1 MVKEPTSSEVLSNCM
16 SADSVERFQLSRQD
30 ASVSTSRKSPLGRTD
45 NILYEIED
53 DDNRYIHISSSTSS
67 FNSTKSPAITSSNEA
82 FMNNKNSS
90 FNKVNGL
97 TTDHHLNKDYGLDSN
112 SLSYRSYSSNCL
124 EDASSNNCGMNNQLI
139 IPNQGTVSSSPTMLA
154 VNQNSY
160 TTNQKGSKNY
170 VHNNVPKWKLYTP
183 VRSQLNMQNALLRQ
197 QTTLDDVSGKYPIN
211 GSQECPFDHLEQY
224 NPPMTNNN
232 NEKTISNKNKVISHR
247 NSNPA
252 PTTSNCNNHNNI
264 CKSGDIKLQSSLS
277 TPCENM
283 NGGGD
288 NSGKNS
294 TEYRRFKSEGSTTN
308 PLPQTTNIN
317 MEGTFS
323 DITTIDHHRI
333 HIGNGSHS
341 DYCRHKEHN
350 KLSEVSMPFNTHTD
364 QVMLMHT
371 LKTKLQKYQTF
382 IDKAFELIQESEDAQ
397 VIEGCTIVTKV
408 MQKAWLYPRISQDL
422 AHALCDYLKEKD
434 YLEIIINIFIKQNI
448 GEPVRLACGRLFEEI
463 LSLNNREYIVQNNY
477 LKKITQTAEKLNKN
491 PEQQRMS
498 LSIMEC
504 LFKHSSST
512 TYRLIDY
519 GILDHILLT
528 CKRAADSPATLRQA
542 SLTLANL
549 VLYSCPEARKKI
561 VQKKLPDWLFL
572 LASQPDDITRYY
584 ACLAICIL
592 ASCKEMEMAVVT
604 SGTLALV
611 EPFLLAHNPTVF
623 ASNHY
628 KQSQGR
634 PKEWLIRLLPLLTSK
649 CREAKSITAF
659 HFTMESVIKK
669 NQDKIAILH
678 EIGAIPLLKEI
689 ASSPDD
695 LPAQLASEALTIIGE
710 EVPYKLSRQ
719 VPCWN
724 VENVQCWVAKIGFEE
739 YCESFGKHKVDG
751 DLLLL
756 LNENELENDIGMQS
770 GLLRKKFLRELESL
784 KIAADY
790 SSIDDS
796 NLDTF
801 LMSLS
806 PELSAYTYPMLNAG
820 ITRSMLPQ
828 ITEDW
833 MVNVCGMTNEI
844 HKYKLKQALQDGKH
858 IDDIEVAQLSKQY
871 DIFISYRRSNGNQ
884 LASLIKVMLTVQ
896 GYKVFIDVDRLHA
909 GKFDSS
915 LLKNI
920 QAAKHFILV
929 LTEHSL
935 DRLINDHSCDD
946 WIHKE
951 LKCAFEHNKNIVP
964 VIADGFKWPSDPN
977 DIPADIRQITTFNG
991 VNWVHEYQ
999 DACITKIKRFLTEYE
1014 DNHKSRTSTTMS
1026 TLKRN
1031 NSLASKKHPSTSST
1045 TMPSKLL
1052 GSGRK
1057 SNQGTGSGKNT
1068 PSNSGR
1074 LRNTNESSIESPSYR
1089 GTSIEKPSTR
1099 KFFSSSTAQQ
1109 M

>member
-1 MVKEPTSSEVLSNCM
+1 MLKEPSNIVISSNFM

-45 NILYEIED
+45 NILYEVED
-53 DDNRYIHISSSTSS
+53 DESECIHVSSSTSS
-67 FNSTKSPAITSSNEA
+67 FNSTKSPVIPPTND
-82 FMNNKNSS
+82 FIGKNNNFKKLNILTVDNQNSKS
-90 FNKVNGL
+90 C
-97 TTDHHLNKDYGLDSN
+97 N
-112 SLSYRSYSSNCL
+112 SENNLLSCRSHSSNCL
-124 EDASSNNCGMNNQLI
+124 EDSSSTTLSPKNNQNNFNSEIL
-139 IPNQGTVSSSPTMLA
+139 NGSTTMLA
-154 VNQNSY
+154 VNHNFY
-160 TTNQKGSKNY
+160 PVNKKVIKNY
-170 VHNNVPKWKLYTP
+170 NNNCVPKWKLCTP

-224 NPPMTNNN
+224 NQPLYYNGND
-232 NEKTISNKNKVISHR
+232 KLINKNKLIGPR
-247 NSNPA
+247 NSNPV
-252 PTTSNCNNHNNI
+252 PETSDYHNQNSTAS
-264 CKSGDIKLQSSLS
+264 CKIGDVKLQSSLS
-277 TPCENM
+277 TPCENI
-283 NGGGD
+283 
-288 NSGKNS
+288 NSGNDNINKSSN
-294 TEYRRFKSEGSTTN
+294 EYRRFKSEGSTTN
-308 PLPQTTNIN
+308 PFSQTSMIN
-317 MEGTFS
+317 MEGHYNDGIS
-323 DITTIDHHRI
+323 LDHHRM
-333 HIGNGSHS
+333 HMTNNGSHPN
-341 DYCRHKEHN
+341 YCHHKGN
-350 KLSEVSMPFNTHTD
+350 TQLAEVSMPLNTHTD

-371 LKTKLQKYQTF
+371 LKTKLQKYQQF
-382 IDKAFELIQESEDAQ
+382 IDKAFELIQESDDSQ

-434 YLEIIINIFIKQNI
+434 YLEIIINIFIKQII

-477 LKKITQTAEKLNKN
+477 LKKITQMAEKLNKN

-542 SLTLANL
+542 SLALANL

-584 ACLAICIL
+584 ACLAICVL
-592 ASCKEMEMAVVT
+592 ASCKEMELAVAT

-611 EPFLLAHNPTVF
+611 EPFLLSHNPTVF

-634 PKEWLIRLLPLLTSK
+634 PKEWLIRLLPLLNSK

-678 EIGAIPLLKEI
+678 EIGAIPLLKEV

-719 VPCWN
+719 VPCWS

-756 LNENELENDIGMQS
+756 LNENELENDIGMKS

-820 ITRSMLPQ
+820 ITRAMLPQ
-828 ITEDW
+828 ITEEW

-884 LASLIKVMLTVQ
+884 LASLIKVMLTIQ

-935 DRLINDHSCDD
+935 DRLINDHTCDD

-964 VIADGFKWPSDPN
+964 VIADGFKWPSDPS

-999 DACITKIKRFLTEYE
+999 DACITKIKRFLTEYD
-1014 DNHKSRTSTTMS
+1014 DNHKTRNTNTIT

-1031 NSLASKKHPSTSST
+1031 NSLASKKNSSMSTST
-1045 TMPSKLL
+1045 LPSKLL

-1057 SNQGTGSGKNT
+1057 ANSGSGKNT
-1068 PSNSGR
+1068 PLNNGR
-1074 LRNTNESSIESPSYR
+1074 LRNTNDSSIESPSYR
-1089 GTSIEKPSTR
+1089 GISIEKSSNR
-1099 KFFSSSTAQQ
+1099 KFFSSTTAQV

>member
-1 MVKEPTSSEVLSNCM
+1 MVKEPSTIETPTNFM

-45 NILYEIED
+45 NILYEVED
-53 DDNRYIHISSSTSS
+53 DESECIHVSSSTSS
-67 FNSTKSPAITSSNEA
+67 FNSSKSPIIQPTNEYIGK
-82 FMNNKNSS
+82 NNYKKINILTVGNHGVKDNNSENSMLS
-90 FNKVNGL
+90 F
-97 TTDHHLNKDYGLDSN
+97 
-112 SLSYRSYSSNCL
+112 RSHSSNCL
-124 EDASSNNCGMNNQLI
+124 EDSQSSNLSLNNNINHLSSEGLNGNNTVFNMNQNNQ
-139 IPNQGTVSSSPTMLA
+139 SSNKKI
-154 VNQNSY
+154 V
-160 TTNQKGSKNY
+160 KNY
-170 VHNNVPKWKLYTP
+170 NSNCTPKWKLCTP

-197 QTTLDDVSGKYPIN
+197 QTTLDDVSGKYSIN

-224 NPPMTNNN
+224 SQSYFCGNND
-232 NEKTISNKNKVISHR
+232 KIYVKNKVIGPR
-247 NSNPA
+247 NSNPGFE
-252 PTTSNCNNHNNI
+252 TSYTNQNNTVS
-264 CKSGDIKLQSSLS
+264 CKIGDVKLQSSLS
-277 TPCENM
+277 TPCENVSSG
-283 NGGGD
+283 ND
-288 NSGKNS
+288 NANKISN
-294 TEYRRFKSEGSTTN
+294 EYRRFKSEGSTTN
-308 PLPQTTNIN
+308 PFSQTNVVN
-317 MEGTFS
+317 MEGNFN
-323 DITTIDHHRI
+323 DIISLDHQRI
-333 HIGNGSHS
+333 HMSNNGSHPN
-341 DYCRHKEHN
+341 YCRHKGHTQLTEAT
-350 KLSEVSMPFNTHTD
+350 MPLNTHTD

-371 LKTKLQKYQTF
+371 LKTKLQKYQQF
-382 IDKAFELIQESEDAQ
+382 IDKAFELIQESDDSQ

-448 GEPVRLACGRLFEEI
+448 TEPVRLACGRLFEEI

-477 LKKITQTAEKLNKN
+477 LKKITQMAEKLNKN

-542 SLTLANL
+542 SLALANL

-592 ASCKEMEMAVVT
+592 ASCKEMELAVAT
-604 SGTLALV
+604 SGTLVLV
-611 EPFLLAHNPTVF
+611 EPFLLSHNPTVF
-623 ASNHY
+623 ATNHY

-634 PKEWLIRLLPLLTSK
+634 PKEWLIRLLPLLNSK

-678 EIGAIPLLKEI
+678 EIGAIPLLKEV

-739 YCESFGKHKVDG
+739 YCEAFGKHKVDG

-756 LNENELENDIGMQS
+756 LNESELENDIGMKS

-820 ITRSMLPQ
+820 ITRTMLPQ

-935 DRLINDHSCDD
+935 DRLINDHTCDD

-964 VIADGFKWPSDPN
+964 VIADGFKWPADPN
-977 DIPADIRQITTFNG
+977 EIPADIRQIITFNG

-1014 DNHKSRTSTTMS
+1014 ENHKTIKNNSMS

-1031 NSLASKKHPSTSST
+1031 ISLASKKNTSISTPS
-1045 TMPSKLL
+1045 MPSKLL

-1057 SNQGTGSGKNT
+1057 TNSGTGSGKNT
-1068 PSNSGR
+1068 PMHSGR
-1074 LRNTNESSIESPSYR
+1074 LRNNNDSSIESPSYR
-1089 GTSIEKPSTR
+1089 GMSIEKASNR
-1099 KFFSSSTAQQ
+1099 KFFSSTTAQVI
-1109 M
+1109 